1 MLPVVP
7 AGYDAMRRGL
17 LQADREVHLHPGRG
31 QLGSRLPARLPDE
44 SRPLR
49 RPLLSKE
56 LALCERED
64 GAL

>member
-1 MLPVVP
+1 VP
-7 AGYDAMRRGL
+7 AGYEAMRLGL
-17 LQADREVHLHPGRG
+17 LQEDGEVHVDPGRA

-44 SRPLR
+44 SRVLR

-64 GAL
+64 GPL